1 MINSNNYLVVLTSD
15 LGFGHDDHDGTIKLS
30 RNQLVEF
37 LQGKLSSSDKMFSL
51 VKRINKVII
60 AGNLITSPDNIDNI
74 IKNSY
79 KYNDSNNKAYKAI
92 SDSYDESDEYLKYLS
107 STVQIDLMP
116 GSDDMSDDSYPRKP
130 IKSFFLPKSSN
141 ERTIQFVTCPYK
153 FALGEN
159 VYLATS
165 GR

>member
-1 MINSNNYLVVLTSD
+1 
-15 LGFGHDDHDGTIKLS
+15 
-30 RNQLVEF
+30 
-37 LQGKLSSSDKMFSL
+37 
-51 VKRINKVII
+51 
-60 AGNLITSPDNIDNI
+60 
-74 IKNSY
+74 
-79 KYNDSNNKAYKAI
+79 
-92 SDSYDESDEYLKYLS
+92 
-107 STVQIDLMP
+107 MP